1 VFAVLGVK
9 MFSDLAI
16 PGWTTNVFGFLLVI
30 GFQTIMMAVM
40 MAFLVFNNRA
50 SVQAAPSKV
59 AGGYVLEIRSF
70 AGPGTNGKA
79 VE

>member
-1 VFAVLGVK
+1 

-40 MAFLVFNNRA
+40 MAFLLLNNRA
-50 SVQAAPSKV
+50 SVQVAPSDV
-59 AGGYVLEIRSF
+59 AGGYVREIRTF
-70 AGPGTNGKA
+70 TGPHTNGKVA
-79 VE
+79 EA